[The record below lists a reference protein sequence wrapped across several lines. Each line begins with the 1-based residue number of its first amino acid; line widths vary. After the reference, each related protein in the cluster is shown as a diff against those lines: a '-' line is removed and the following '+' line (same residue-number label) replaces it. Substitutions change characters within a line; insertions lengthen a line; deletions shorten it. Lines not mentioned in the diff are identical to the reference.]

1 MRKFLQIIR
10 NIILL
15 LLLVFGIFIFFK
27 GNKKKVLVIGT
38 SQNIGSTYHQI
49 ASTYNYELHILSGIQ
64 TNTDTSRAIIKG
76 VDGVI
81 FAGGEDFDP
90 ALYGSNAYD
99 LVESYSTDQDRS
111 DLELLSLAIDENKA
125 VLGICR
131 GMQLI
136 NIYYGGSLYEDLPKQ
151 FGTNISHRQAEES
164 FTYHMVNFNESSSLY
179 DKLDGEFSRQVNSM
193 HHEGIRDLAKGL
205 IPTAISDDGL
215 IEAIEN
221 PYYNNFMMGVQWHT
235 EYNTGQI
242 DPLSKLIF
250 DDFSRA
256 LK

>member
-1 MRKFLQIIR
+1 MRKFLRFIR

-49 ASTYNYELHILSGIQ
+49 ASTYNYELHILTGIQ
-64 TNTDTSRAIIKG
+64 TNTDTSRAIIKD

-90 ALYGSNAYD
+90 ALYGSDSYD
-99 LVESYSTDQDRS
+99 LVETYSTDQDRS
-111 DLELLSLAIDENKA
+111 DLELLGLAIDENKPI
-125 VLGICR
+125 LGICR

-136 NIYYGGSLYEDLPKQ
+136 NIYYGGSLYEDLPSQ
-151 FGTNISHRQAEES
+151 FGTSISHRDGKDKFS
-164 FTYHMVNFNESSSLY
+164 YHMVNFNENSSLY
-179 DKLDGEFSRQVNSM
+179 EKLNGDTSREVNSF
-193 HHEGIRDLAKGL
+193 HHEGIRNLADGL
-205 IPTAISDDGL
+205 VSTATSDDGL

-221 PYYNNFMMGVQWHT
+221 PYYNNFLMGVQWHP
-235 EYNTGQI
+235 EYNNGDLDDLTRI
-242 DPLSKLIF
+242 IF
-250 DDFSRA
+250 DEFNRA
-256 LK
+256 LR